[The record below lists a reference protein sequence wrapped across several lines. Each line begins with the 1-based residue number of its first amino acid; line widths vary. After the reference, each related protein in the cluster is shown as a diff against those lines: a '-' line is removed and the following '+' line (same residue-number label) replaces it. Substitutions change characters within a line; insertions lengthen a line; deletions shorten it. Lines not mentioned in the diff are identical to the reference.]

1 MAPSRLTEQDDGNL
15 RNRTLYH
22 KVLDDVNANVPIYGP
37 LEAIAMN
44 LDPPNVQAARENLLY
59 IRKTLEAAGQLTA
72 VPGKGLIAAG
82 CISIVGAAFN
92 VFVTGAPWAQ
102 GPMPRA
108 ALATWGIVLC
118 ISLAVVSY
126 GIYRKSLQMCTPIQL
141 PLLRKL
147 LWSLCPALFVG
158 GLLTHLAIQSNN
170 LGWLPV
176 IWLGCYGAA
185 VTNGGQVSV
194 PAVRYMGLS
203 FLIAAAGAAVSPQ
216 GTGLAW
222 IVLGFGWMHLVY
234 GAYIA
239 RRHNG

>member
-1 MAPSRLTEQDDGNL
+1 MVDPS
-15 RNRTLYH
+15 
-22 KVLDDVNANVPIYGP
+22 NAQ
-37 LEAIAMN
+37 L
-44 LDPPNVQAARENLLY
+44 ARENLLY

-72 VPGKGLIAAG
+72 VPGKALIAAG
-82 CISIVGAAFN
+82 FISIAGAMVN
-92 VFVTGAPWAQ
+92 VFATGAPWSA
-102 GPMPRA
+102 GPHQRM

-118 ISLAVVSY
+118 VSLAIVSF
-126 GIYRKSLQMCTPIQL
+126 GIYQKSLQTRTPIQP

-158 GLLTHLAIQSNN
+158 GLLTSLAAQTGN
-170 LGWLPV
+170 LDWLPV

-194 PAVRYMGLS
+194 APVRYMGVC
-203 FLIAAAGAAVSPQ
+203 FLLAAGGAAISPRWA
-216 GTGLAW
+216 GLAW
-222 IVLGFGWMHLVY
+222 LVFGFGWLHLIY